1 MPRELTPKQDRFIAE
16 DLKDLNAKQ
25 AAVRAGYSKR
35 SASQIADR
43 LLKTALVKTQIDALK
58 QQQLDSAQVTATRI
72 LEELGRIAFQR
83 PKAYW
88 YTEQD
93 EINYDAKLAAQDQ
106 ALNAGT
112 EIGAEN
118 ARNGAQHGAQN
129 GTNARLKPRTWRAGD
144 FKPIHE
150 LSDDEAAAIAGFE
163 VLIKNAKAGDG
174 ITDQIHKLK
183 FWDKNKALEILA
195 KHFGMLVE
203 KREDKVLYRIEW
215 MRPDESE
222 TVEAEPAKAL
232 PGEVL
237 KN

>member
-16 DLKDLNAKQ
+16 YLKDLNAKQ

-88 YTEQD
+88 YTQQD
-93 EINYDAKLAAQDQ
+93 EEDYDAQLAAQDQ
-106 ALNAGT
+106 ALN
-112 EIGAEN
+112 
-118 ARNGAQHGAQN
+118 QGAQN
-129 GTNARLKPRTWRAGD
+129 GAENRTNARLKPRTWRAGD